1 MGDAFLNQNVKQE
14 QEPGTGTGQ
23 EETIVTNGLL
33 ANYDAS
39 DLTSYPGTG
48 ATWFDTSGNNR
59 HISLVGSPSYDN
71 TFGGRFLFTG
81 SQRVS
86 DISVPT
92 TGRLT
97 VEFVINYTAINNYH
111 NLFDNNGARP
121 MLWIDSSNKFEI
133 SFPNASG
140 GLNSAL
146 SYSGQNIVFTT
157 TYDSTSIVGIQ
168 LYINGVF
175 IAQRIAQHVS
185 WSNSATFQFFNRSG
199 SSNFRGSVYGFRFY
213 NRILTQGEITKNFNV
228 TKTRIGL

>member
-1 MGDAFLNQNVKQE
+1 MGDAFLNQNIKQE
-14 QEPGTGTGQ
+14 TGPGTEP

-39 DLTSYPGTG
+39 DSTSYPGTG

-92 TGRLT
+92 TGRFT
-97 VEFVINYTAINNYH
+97 VEFVINYTAFNNYH
-111 NLFDNNGARP
+111 NLLDNNSVRP
-121 MLWIDSSNKFEI
+121 MLWIDDANKFEV
-133 SFPNASG
+133 SFSSASG
-140 GLNSAL
+140 GLTSAL
-146 SYSGQNIVFTT
+146 SYSGQNIVITA

-168 LYINGVF
+168 LYVNGVF
-175 IAQRIAQHVS
+175 LAQRIAQHVS

-228 TKTRIGL
+228 TKTRFGL